1 MTYGIAEIRH
11 LPQNFIPFDKNL
23 QSNRASETMH
33 VSNKLRWTCME
44 DIWIFIQVKN
54 EYSRERRPL
63 VDFLAKIEC
72 FARANSAWSAS
83 LQNEYRKLYVC
94 TSMSAHMLAEYQ
106 PTD

>member
-1 MTYGIAEIRH
+1 MPGSKRYIHRQE
-11 LPQNFIPFDKNL
+11 L
-23 QSNRASETMH
+23 
-33 VSNKLRWTCME
+33 NKTRLENPCMFQTNCVE
-44 DIWIFIQVKN
+44 CVLKIWIFIQVKN
-54 EYSRERRPL
+54 EYSRGRRPL
-63 VDFLAKIEC
+63 VDFLGKIEC